1 MSLAD
6 AFMAMGMETRSL
18 LDRGATIYPGHE
30 ADARQAGE
38 AADAMATAGD
48 VFFGGLRDV
57 VHGGKA
63 LLRATWTLHKACWR
77 LRGAV
82 GWTDLLGSEEQ

>member
-6 AFMAMGMETRSL
+6 TF
-18 LDRGATIYPGHE
+18 ATIYPDHE
-30 ADARQAGE
+30 ADARQAG
-38 AADAMATAGD
+38 AAVDAMATAGD

-57 VHGGKA
+57 VRGGKA
-63 LLRATWTLHKACWR
+63 LLRATWTLHEACWR

-82 GWTDLLGSEEQ
+82 GWSDLLGSEEQ

>member
-1 MSLAD
+1 VRRSGRRSARIRGVSLAD
-6 AFMAMGMETRSL
+6 AF
-18 LDRGATIYPGHE
+18 ATIYPGHE
-30 ADARQAGE
+30 TDARQAGE
-38 AADAMATAGD
+38 AVDAMATAGD

-82 GWTDLLGSEEQ
+82 GWADLLTTEEQ

>member
-6 AFMAMGMETRSL
+6 AF
-18 LDRGATIYPGHE
+18 ATIYPGHE
-30 ADARQAGE
+30 VDARQAGE
-38 AADAMATAGD
+38 AVDAMATAGD

-63 LLRATWTLHKACWR
+63 LLRAAWTLHKACWR

-82 GWTDLLGSEEQ
+82 GWADLLGSKEER